1 LSELYL
7 AQAPAEPPAAEPR
20 LFEQPEDERFI
31 VVSANAARLE
41 VLLRRRERAL
51 AELQRLE
58 TDGAT
63 VSPVLQSYRHE
74 IQQLDAEA
82 AEVRAELAARD
93 EAVLELRG
101 RLDVELNLLARES
114 ANVRKRLLESPPST
128 GMPAMEPE
136 KEQRLSDTLDKLQT
150 DLQTAEAAS
159 TAAFEKLDR
168 SIGAAAEV
176 STGGGKLMPC
186 KFDIEF
192 VTKPGQTV
200 HVVGSWCDWDVKQ
213 GLELKWSEGHRWV
226 GTMPLKPGFNYEYK
240 YCVLERVE
248 RKQPG
253 DAPPYWPDYGFT
265 EPTCIMYKPGEVAM
279 VVWQKGNNKAVALDS
294 NVVNEGIKH
303 VYCKDE
309 WIPDP
314 MTSPVQLIGEDGEV
328 VQTVGSTKLLAQ
340 CVNRADEALAEARA
354 TMEEV
359 MRIASETLGAASMFG
374 RIDDED
380 EDDGI
385 DRV

>member
-1 LSELYL
+1 MERLLGARGEEGDGGVRVWSARARRVGILN
-7 AQAPAEPPAAEPR
+7 ARPPPVGVRGGER
-20 LFEQPEDERFI
+20 DGRVDE
-31 VVSANAARLE
+31 
-41 VLLRRRERAL
+41 RRERLGA
-51 AELQRLE
+51 ARGG
-58 TDGAT
+58 DGGCN
-63 VSPVLQSYRHE
+63 LGG
-74 IQQLDAEA
+74 
-82 AEVRAELAARD
+82 VRAELAARD

-114 ANVRKRLLESPPST
+114 ANVRKRLLESAPST

-159 TAAFEKLDR
+159 TAAFERLDR

-200 HVVGSWCDWDVKQ
+200 HVVGTWCDWDVKR

-265 EPTCIMYKPGEVAM
+265 EPTCITYKPGEVAM

-314 MTSPVQLIGEDGEV
+314 MNSPIQLIGEDGEV

-354 TMEEV
+354 TKFP
-359 MRIASETLGAASMFG
+359 SCGS
-374 RIDDED
+374 
-380 EDDGI
+380 
-385 DRV
+385 